1 MTNHTKNTAQCP
13 YLKEVCGVDICM
25 LNIIPCERVSLE
37 LCGCVKENEDEQGNI
52 TESKRHSI

>member
-25 LNIIPCERVSLE
+25 LNIVPCERVSLE
-37 LCGCVKENEDEQGNI
+37 LCGCVKENEDEF
-52 TESKRHSI
+52 KKAK